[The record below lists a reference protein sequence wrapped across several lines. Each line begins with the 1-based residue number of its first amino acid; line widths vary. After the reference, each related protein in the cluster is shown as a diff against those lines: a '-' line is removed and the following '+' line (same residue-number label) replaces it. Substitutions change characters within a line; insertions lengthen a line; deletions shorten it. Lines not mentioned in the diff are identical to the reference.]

1 MPPRR
6 EKKVSEVE
14 MKVSVLLDKYGTF
27 DVLNINLYAYRTHF
41 TALGQLYQLNIHK
54 DKICILYFPYIFIVM
69 TKISRLI
76 LKDLSQNLYMR

>member
-6 EKKVSEVE
+6 EKKKISEVE
-14 MKVSVLLDKYGTF
+14 LKVSDMLDKYGTF
-27 DVLNINLYAYRTHF
+27 DVLNINLYVYRTHF

-54 DKICILYFPYIFIVM
+54 DKICILYFPYILTAM

-76 LKDLSQNLYMR
+76 LKDLSQKL